1 MTAAVQE
8 FSGTGVHATAD
19 TEKGLVKVVADI
31 AAKPEAVFRA
41 LTDPNELAQWW
52 GADGIYRTEKWEVDL
67 RPGGKW
73 VSHLSMPEG
82 AAPMTDRDTPQQEVR
97 GEYITVD
104 PPRLLEYTWS
114 PSWDGFAVTKVRC
127 EIEPTPSGSRL
138 TLIHSG
144 FGERGKMAGDH
155 AEGWVRVLGW
165 LASYIVGPKLK

>member
-1 MTAAVQE
+1 MTAATQE
-8 FSGTGVHATAD
+8 FTGTGVTATAD

-31 AAKPEAVFRA
+31 AASPDAVFRA
-41 LTDPNELAQWW
+41 LTDPKELAQWW
-52 GADGIYRTEKWEVDL
+52 GAEGVYRTERWEVDL

-73 VSHLSMPEG
+73 VCHIKMPDG
-82 AAPMTDRDTPQQEVR
+82 ATPMTDRDEPEQEVR

-127 EIEPTPSGSRL
+127 EIEPTPAGSRL
-138 TLIHSG
+138 TLTHSG
-144 FGERGKMAGDH
+144 FGERAKSASGH

-165 LASYIVGPKLK
+165 FVNYIDKQ